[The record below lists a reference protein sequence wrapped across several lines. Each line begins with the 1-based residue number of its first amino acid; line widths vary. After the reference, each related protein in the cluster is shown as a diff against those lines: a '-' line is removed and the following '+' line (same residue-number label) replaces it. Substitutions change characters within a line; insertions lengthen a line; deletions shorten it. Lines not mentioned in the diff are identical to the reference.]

1 MRIGHNVL
9 TKETFKKWGDYVAAG
24 DVDNQTQNEAFN
36 HVPDIAVFDLDGPIS
51 ASILEPKK
59 RENVL
64 TCMERHDKTPEMC
77 VALEHDCIIAVAMD
91 KDGKPDET
99 TVETYLLKQ
108 GDTVI
113 YHPGVWHWV
122 PYAVNTDT
130 CKHLIVYKYNTGKN
144 DFFMEELYEKIYI
157 D

>member
-77 VALEHDCIIAVAMD
+77 VALEHDCIIAEHWDVMETIAD
-91 KDGKPDET
+91 PSTWQNDNGK
-99 TVETYLLKQ
+99 
-108 GDTVI
+108 
-113 YHPGVWHWV
+113 
-122 PYAVNTDT
+122 
-130 CKHLIVYKYNTGKN
+130 
-144 DFFMEELYEKIYI
+144 F
-157 D
+157 